1 MDRIVFATGSYG
13 PTPVLGV
20 HGIATYARFFML
32 KKPVFISVPSF
43 HSPTS
48 RSGPVLRTIPYICVK
63 TNDSLRSLKIRDK
76 IQFEHYVSVIFTYIK
91 VRTDWNIKYNFIK
104 NMEDFEKVNRKN
116 YSNFDLNLIHKISR
130 QF

>member
-1 MDRIVFATGSYG
+1 M
-13 PTPVLGV
+13 
-20 HGIATYARFFML
+20 
-32 KKPVFISVPSF
+32 
-43 HSPTS
+43 
-48 RSGPVLRTIPYICVK
+48 
-63 TNDSLRSLKIRDK
+63 IRDK